1 MASSQTLILFRKR
14 GLVSQF
20 SAECEGSHT
29 NLQTLTSSFKI
40 NRLKAQEMHSLL
52 LKYTKDVWND

>member
-14 GLVSQF
+14 GFASQF

-29 NLQTLTSSFKI
+29 NFQTRISYFKI
-40 NRLKAQEMHSLL
+40 NRLKAQEVQSLL
-52 LKYTKDVWND
+52 LKYAKDVWND